1 MSFQPDTLRKAKRL
15 CEEVHQLI
23 EDVEAQGARNSV
35 DFAERC
41 GHDPAHWV
49 LWPSRLTGEL
59 RRRTLDLTRALS
71 DLRRP

>member
-23 EDVEAQGARNSV
+23 EDVEAQSKL
-35 DFAERC
+35 DTAEFLVRH
-41 GHDPAHWV
+41 GDSK
-49 LWPSRLTGEL
+49 LTILRPSRLTGEL
-59 RRRTLDLTRALS
+59 RRRTLDLTRALA